1 MFATNLLKQIIRPTS
16 SRGIITRVP
25 ETKLGL
31 HNAFSMYP
39 PARQYFGHEVGMFV
53 KQYKSK
59 PLSPKYFNKPTIK
72 YTPPPKPTNLIKH
85 KPRPH
90 DMKELPLFMR
100 WFNWP

>member
-1 MFATNLLKQIIRPTS
+1 MFASNLLKQIIPPSS

-25 ETKLGL
+25 ETKLGI

-59 PLSPKYFNKPTIK
+59 PLGQKYFNKPTIQ
-72 YTPPPKPTNLIKH
+72 YTPPPPTTTLIKY
-85 KPRPH
+85 KPMPH
-90 DMKELPLFMR
+90 DMKELPLSMR
-100 WFNWP
+100 WFNGP